1 MSALDTLNKI
11 DPMVASNYTQSVKF
25 VCISLLVLDIWP
37 LSDYNFKWD
46 MDQSIQSLSPVQ
58 LFATPWIAA
67 CQATLGVQLVRALI
81 TSEEKI

>member
-1 MSALDTLNKI
+1 MSTLDTLNKI

-25 VCISLLVLDIWP
+25 VCISLFVLDIWP

-46 MDQSIQSLSPVQ
+46 MDQSIQSLSRVQ
-58 LFATPWIAA
+58 LFATTWIAA
-67 CQATLGVQLVRALI
+67 HQATLRVQLVRALV